1 MQDTIPREDRAQ
13 MINKMREFNG
23 KGEPENAA
31 KIQVAMDAGIFDLG
45 EPDVIVEEVEVP
57 DATGSKAKWVEYAL
71 KVSNIDP
78 EVIEAQTKKDLIN
91 MLRANGLL

>member
-1 MQDTIPREDRAQ
+1 MQSTIPREDRAQ
-13 MINKMREFNG
+13 MIDKMREFNG

-31 KIQVAMDAGIFDLG
+31 KIHVALDAGIFDLG
-45 EPDVIVEEVEVP
+45 EPDVIVEAVEVP
-57 DATGSKAKWVEYAL
+57 DVTSSKAKWVEYAL